1 MKAHP
6 RFWLAS
12 VLIIF
17 SLLVV
22 LVIGAI
28 VPPPAVIAAIRQLEE
43 APGQQVYQSRQ
54 TLRDAH
60 GNPWQAIVF
69 QRIRPDGTRQLYL
82 RLVGFPG
89 TATIDRNQPL
99 TLTNSLGKTLV
110 ARDVSSGMFTDADQ
124 PEPHVGQYDLQPI
137 LSELS
142 AVTPIRLLLPTID
155 QGAIGIT
162 VPAML
167 IQEWQTVTTKTTPQI
182 SPE

>member
-6 RFWLAS
+6 HFWLAS
-12 VLIIF
+12 ILILF
-17 SLLVV
+17 ALLF
-22 LVIGAI
+22 GAI
-28 VPPPAVIAAIRQLEE
+28 VPAPAAIAAMRQFEE

-69 QRIRPDGTRQLYL
+69 QRLRPDGTRQVYL

-89 TATIDRNQPL
+89 TATIDRSQPL
-99 TLTNSLGKTLV
+99 TLTNSLGKTLL
-110 ARDVSSGMFTDADQ
+110 ARDVSSGMFTNADQ
-124 PEPHVGQYDLQPI
+124 PEPHVGQYNLQPI

-142 AVTPIRLLLPTID
+142 AVIPIRLLLPTID

-162 VPAML
+162 VPATL
-167 IQEWQTVTTKTTPQI
+167 IQEWQTVGTATA
-182 SPE
+182 PEIFSE